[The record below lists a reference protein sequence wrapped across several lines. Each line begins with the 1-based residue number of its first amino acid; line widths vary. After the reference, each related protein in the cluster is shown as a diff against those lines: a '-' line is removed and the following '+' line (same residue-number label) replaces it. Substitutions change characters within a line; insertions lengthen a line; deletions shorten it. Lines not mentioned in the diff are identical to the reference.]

1 MRRLTREQRG
11 DDVSKRALD
20 IFFWFAAK
28 SSRFK
33 TISGRADSSC
43 EKWTLTP
50 GCKGCVWARRGY
62 HHWKACKARNRE
74 FLLTKTRSEELRAAE
89 ADAWRKPASST
100 EPSSSAKPSGSAR
113 EEGAQPE
120 PVDEQPQPQPDV
132 GDSDVAAGKE
142 TPDAEATRRTRIVTK
157 RSDPAVLT
165 EGVPKK
171 MRIWSKHSRPLTPAV
186 MSEQPEK
193 RARIP
198 APASVSPE
206 TFAMMLESDG
216 NLETYTELNAVALDL
231 HEPDPETMWSSDLGW
246 VPKSILQEAR
256 EKEVTK
262 LQKFETYEEVPQA
275 EAEGQEII
283 SLRFVD
289 KLEESGELKSRLV
302 SRGYESSRAD
312 PTSLFAAAPSVVA
325 TRIALVLFW
334 HRTVEMAVADISGA
348 FLHAVLEK
356 HFFVTP
362 PAEHRK
368 PGVVWKIKR

>member
-1 MRRLTREQRG
+1 
-11 DDVSKRALD
+11 
-20 IFFWFAAK
+20 
-28 SSRFK
+28 
-33 TISGRADSSC
+33 
-43 EKWTLTP
+43 
-50 GCKGCVWARRGY
+50 
-62 HHWKACKARNRE
+62 
-74 FLLTKTRSEELRAAE
+74 
-89 ADAWRKPASST
+89 
-100 EPSSSAKPSGSAR
+100 
-113 EEGAQPE
+113 
-120 PVDEQPQPQPDV
+120 
-132 GDSDVAAGKE
+132 
-142 TPDAEATRRTRIVTK
+142 
-157 RSDPAVLT
+157 
-165 EGVPKK
+165 
-171 MRIWSKHSRPLTPAV
+171 

-198 APASVSPE
+198 APASVKPE